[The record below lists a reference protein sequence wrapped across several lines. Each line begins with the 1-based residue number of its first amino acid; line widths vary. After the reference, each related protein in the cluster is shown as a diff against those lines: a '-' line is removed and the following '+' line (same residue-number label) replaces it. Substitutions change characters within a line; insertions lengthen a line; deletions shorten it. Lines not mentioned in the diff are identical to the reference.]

1 MGSPQPPDFPQ
12 LLAALTRELNAR
24 QVPFQAVLLHG
35 RPRLT
40 DDIDVTLGVDPTA
53 LPVVLAACHALG
65 LEPLPED
72 VATFVRDS
80 FVLPARD
87 PRTGIRLD
95 FIFSTT
101 AYERQAIA
109 RAERV
114 ELLGTPVPFATAED
128 LIVHKL
134 FAGRPRDVEDAAGV
148 VRRKGPT
155 LDWASSSA
163 GCASSQ
169 RCPDGKT
176 SRTGSR
182 GCGAEDLSRT
192 RRLCREPRP
201 WLRSWSQKSRRVGWM
216 E

>member
-1 MGSPQPPDFPQ
+1 MGSPQPPDFLQ
-12 LLAALTRELNAR
+12 LLAALTRDLNTR
-24 QVPFQAVLLHG
+24 QVPFMLIGGQAVLLHG

-40 DDIDVTLGVDPTA
+40 DDIDVTLGVGPTA
-53 LPVVLAACHALG
+53 LPVMLAACSALG

-72 VATFVRDS
+72 LEAFVRDT

-87 PRTGIRLD
+87 SRTGIRLD

-114 ELLGTPVPFATAED
+114 ELLGIPVPFATAED

-148 VRRKGPT
+148 VRRKGPM
-155 LDWASSSA
+155 LDWAYLERWVGEFAAVPGREDLPHRLAQLRASA
-163 GCASSQ
+163 G
-169 RCPDGKT
+169 
-176 SRTGSR
+176 
-182 GCGAEDLSRT
+182 LS
-192 RRLCREPRP
+192 
-201 WLRSWSQKSRRVGWM
+201 
-216 E
+216 

>member
-1 MGSPQPPDFPQ
+1 MDFPQPPDFLQ

-24 QVPFQAVLLHG
+24 QVPFMLIGGQAVLLHG

-40 DDIDVTLGVDPTA
+40 DDIDVTLGVGPTA
-53 LPVVLAACHALG
+53 LPVVLAACRALG

-72 VATFVRDS
+72 LEAFVRDT

-114 ELLGTPVPFATAED
+114 ELRGIPVPFATAED

-155 LDWASSSA
+155 LDWAYLERWVGEFAAVPGREDLPHRLAQLRASA
-163 GCASSQ
+163 GLA
-169 RCPDGKT
+169 
-176 SRTGSR
+176 
-182 GCGAEDLSRT
+182 
-192 RRLCREPRP
+192 
-201 WLRSWSQKSRRVGWM
+201 
-216 E
+216 

>member
-1 MGSPQPPDFPQ
+1 MGSPQRPDFPR

-24 QVPFQAVLLHG
+24 QVSFMLIGGQAVLLHG

-40 DDIDVTLGVDPTA
+40 DDIDVTLGVDPTT
-53 LPVVLAACHALG
+53 LPVVLAACSALG

-72 VATFVRDS
+72 VAAFVGETY
-80 FVLPARD
+80 VLPARD
-87 PRTGIRLD
+87 PGTGIRLD

-134 FAGRPRDVEDAAGV
+134 FAGRARDMEDAAGV
-148 VRRKGPT
+148 VRRKGAT
-155 LDWASSSA
+155 LDWAYLERWVREFA
-163 GCASSQ
+163 AVPG
-169 RCPDGKT
+169 R
-176 SRTGSR
+176 
-182 GCGAEDLSRT
+182 EDLPQ
-192 RRLCREPRP
+192 RLARLREAIGP
-201 WLRSWSQKSRRVGWM
+201 S
-216 E
+216 